1 MAEPFTDP
9 FADLPADVRVRAAR
23 VRLAVFDVDGV
34 LTDGRVILGDD
45 GYEYKAFH
53 THDGHGLR
61 LLQDAG
67 VEVAIITGRT
77 SIVVSRRAEELRIR
91 HLVQGRRDKA
101 PALEELLA
109 RLGVIAEETA
119 FVGDDIVDVP
129 AMRRVGLAVAV
140 ANATAVTRAH
150 AQYVTGA
157 GGGAGAAREVCEL
170 ILSAQGRLEAA
181 CAAWL
186 D

>member
-1 MAEPFTDP
+1 MPFTDP
-9 FADLPADVRVRAAR
+9 FADLSAELRARAAR
-23 VRLAVFDVDGV
+23 VQLAVFDVDGV

-61 LLQDAG
+61 LLQEAG

-91 HLVQGRRDKA
+91 HLVQGRRDKG
-101 PALEELLA
+101 PAFDELLA
-109 RLGVIAEETA
+109 RLGVAPDDTA

-129 AMRRVGLAVAV
+129 AMQRAGLAVAV
-140 ANATAVTRAH
+140 ANATAVTRASAH
-150 AQYVTGA
+150 YVTAAA
-157 GGGAGAAREVCEL
+157 GGFGAAREVCDL
-170 ILSAQGRLEAA
+170 LLSARDGLEAA
-181 CAAWL
+181 YAAWTS
-186 D
+186 